1 MMMTD
6 FGGGGGAS
14 NGNGR
19 GGVGAAIAAADDDAG
34 AAPPSC
40 WKRMLDFALCR
51 RTIRDGSEYIVL
63 RADEDVDIAELEGFL
78 KDNFGNLG
86 VSSADLSEIDRE
98 SEVTKH
104 LLRLLPVY
112 KRCVRRQTRLDRLLS
127 NQCRP
132 HLRNAAEI
140 ECQKSKRVMQALD
153 IVILKLLVGEFTL
166 SDEDS
171 VEKLLEK
178 FSVDQSTLC
187 EVGRIVRLI
196 DMDRENTQRL
206 VDGREEPAP
215 PPACDLSGVPASS
228 RAAISSASDLLLREL
243 ENAPAA
249 PDHLPG
255 DIVDEMLLSCEEPTP
270 AVATASAGMGRL
282 QKNVVGRRRGPEE
295 QQQIAAL

>member
-6 FGGGGGAS
+6 FGGGGTGTS
-14 NGNGR
+14 NAR
-19 GGVGAAIAAADDDAG
+19 GGVGSAIAAADDDAG

-40 WKRMLDFALCR
+40 WRRMLDFALCR

-63 RADEDVDIAELEGFL
+63 RADEDVDMAELEGFL

-112 KRCVRRQTRLDRLLS
+112 KRCVRRQTRLDRLLA

-171 VEKLLEK
+171 VERLLEK

-215 PPACDLSGVPASS
+215 PLCDLNGVPSS
-228 RAAISSASDLLLREL
+228 SSSSSYAATTTISSASDLLLREL
-243 ENAPAA
+243 DNAPAA

-255 DIVDEMLLSCEEPTP
+255 EIDEILLRDE
-270 AVATASAGMGRL
+270 ATSGTGRL
-282 QKNVVGRRRGPEE
+282 HNVGRRRDLEE
-295 QQQIAAL
+295 QKQQHQQMAAL